1 MEQTRF
7 DLFKSQAQANIDAY
21 HEKKSTK
28 DTFALIKELDLIT
41 QLQYKMS
48 GWTLIALFGDQFGEH
63 LWVKFTQ
70 DHHGNLLNWLGSLSS
85 EYRLFILH
93 ELKNDPYLFC
103 H

>member
-7 DLFKSQAQANIDAY
+7 DLFKNQAQANIDAY

-48 GWTLIALFGDQFGEH
+48 VW
-63 LWVKFTQ
+63 
-70 DHHGNLLNWLGSLSS
+70 
-85 EYRLFILH
+85 
-93 ELKNDPYLFC
+93 
-103 H
+103 